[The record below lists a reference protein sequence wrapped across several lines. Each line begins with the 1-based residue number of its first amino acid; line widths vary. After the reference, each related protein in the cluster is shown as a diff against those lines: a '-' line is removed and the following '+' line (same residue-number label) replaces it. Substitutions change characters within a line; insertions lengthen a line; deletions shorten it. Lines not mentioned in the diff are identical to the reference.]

1 MTVVP
6 STGGGE
12 VATYGGTEGL
22 DDVGAGDVVI
32 PRLQIKH
39 DEGIFIDNLSKQTF
53 TELDCVI
60 LGLVKQRIFWADEV
74 EEGDKPLCKSP
85 DHDHGFP
92 QISEDVKRDKR
103 FPWAQSNFDPKD
115 FPPDGPNAINGLV
128 TLPCAACQ
136 FKEWDNN
143 GFNQKVPPC
152 AEQHTYPLLY
162 NSNTEHPDEPIWAAA
177 ILTVQKTGIAPSKR
191 YLSSFVQANQPMFT
205 ARSLVSLTLNKRG
218 TVTYSVPTFRKVGQT
233 DSSMWGQYGD
243 QYRQIRA
250 FCRTPPRNTEEDPY
264 VPSEGFE
271 NTNTPA
277 PTAATNATENPSP
290 AAAAPQ
296 AASPTPATTPAAS
309 PPAAAPAPAS
319 PEDPD
324 GLPF

>member
-1 MTVVP
+1 MTVTP
-6 STGGGE
+6 HTGGGA
-12 VATYGGTEGL
+12 VDAYGGDTVGL

-39 DEGIFIDNLSKQTF
+39 DEGVFIDNLSKQVF

-60 LGLVKQRIFWADEV
+60 LGLVKQRIFWADVV
-74 EEGDKPLCKSP
+74 EENDKPLCKSP

-92 QISEDVKRDKR
+92 QVSEDVKRDKR
-103 FPWAQSNFDPKD
+103 FPWDKSNFRPED
-115 FPPDGPNAINGLV
+115 FPPNGPNAINGLV
-128 TLPCAACQ
+128 TLPCASCH

-162 NSNTEHPDEPIWAAA
+162 NSNTENPNEPIWAAA

-218 TVTYSVPTFRKVGQT
+218 TVTYSVPTFRKVGNT
-233 DSSMWGQYGD
+233 DSSLWGQYGD

-264 VPSEGFE
+264 VEAEGFSD

-277 PTAATNATENPSP
+277 PTAAATPVADSQTAVPSQDASP
-290 AAAAPQ
+290 A
-296 AASPTPATTPAAS
+296 
-309 PPAAAPAPAS
+309 PPAAAPVAQAAAPAS
-319 PEDPD
+319 PPDDPD

>member
-12 VATYGGTEGL
+12 VEQYTGEVVGL
-22 DDVGAGDVVI
+22 DDVDASDVII

-39 DEGIFIDNLSKQTF
+39 DEGVFVDNLSKQVF

-92 QISEDVKRDKR
+92 QISDDVKKDKR
-103 FPWAQSNFDPKD
+103 FPWDKSNFDPAN
-115 FPPDGPNAINGLV
+115 FPADGPNAVNGLV
-128 TLPCAACQ
+128 TLPCASCH

-162 NSNTEHPDEPIWAAA
+162 NTNTENPNEPIWAAA

-191 YLSSFVQANQPMFT
+191 YISSFQQSNQPMFT
-205 ARSLVSLTLNKRG
+205 ARSLVTLTLNKRG
-218 TVTYSVPTFRKVGQT
+218 TVTYSVPGFRKTGQT
-233 DSSMWGQYGD
+233 DSSMWGQYSE

-250 FCRTPPRNTEEDPY
+250 FCRTPPRNTDADPY
-264 VPSEGFE
+264 AEAEGGFASD

-277 PTAATNATENPSP
+277 PAAAAPSQP
-290 AAAAPQ
+290 AAAAEPQVASPAPSQ
-296 AASPTPATTPAAS
+296 AAAPPAAPVPAS
-309 PPAAAPAPAS
+309 PPD
-319 PEDPD
+319 DPD